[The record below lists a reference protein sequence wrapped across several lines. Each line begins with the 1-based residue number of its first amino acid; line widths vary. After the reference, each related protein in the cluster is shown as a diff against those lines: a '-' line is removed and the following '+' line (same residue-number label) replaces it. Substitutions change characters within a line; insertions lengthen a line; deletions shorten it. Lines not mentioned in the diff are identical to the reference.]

1 MCMPASKRFQVR
13 VANAIRYI
21 VKVCSLVTVQTVMLL
36 APNSF
41 LNLSKVITQ
50 SILQIKSQSLSSHI
64 NYHYL
69 MVKDHKKSNVRSP
82 CSSGK
87 FIEIPHIILINF
99 RSYQS
104 TKTEQQQMFYEQIM
118 SECEHHVTTGDVINN
133 TLDSGQQANLLFAQH
148 QRKRHVP
155 YKSIS

>member
-1 MCMPASKRFQVR
+1 MVNDHMGSPLNRQKHISENNIFPQLRWQAVKMCMPASKRFQVR

-104 TKTEQQQMFYEQIM
+104 TKTEQ
-118 SECEHHVTTGDVINN
+118 
-133 TLDSGQQANLLFAQH
+133 
-148 QRKRHVP
+148 
-155 YKSIS
+155 